1 MFGDPE
7 ERLKKKLRRCTRN
20 AVLAVGI
27 GIGLLLLK
35 TFYPDQEGAEHIT
48 KLFGTIS
55 LCLIFYGG
63 ALLAAIIFKRA
74 WAPPLNTLLTWFV
87 VPSYLLYV
95 FAGA

>member
-20 AVLAVGI
+20 AVLAVGV
-27 GIGLLLLK
+27 GVGLFLLK
-35 TFYPDQEGAEHIT
+35 AFYPDQEGAEHIT
-48 KLFGTIS
+48 KLFGTLS

-63 ALLAAIIFKRA
+63 ILLAAIAFKKTL
-74 WAPPLNTLLTWFV
+74 APPLNTLLTWFA